1 MPVLFRI
8 LLVLTLLLPEALY
21 SSPGRA
27 AEIHD
32 PFLVRNLV
40 QDIKDTNLVQARNQ
54 AMLLGQRE
62 AYQVLMQRIT
72 AQSDWS
78 RIPKLDDGG
87 IQDLIL
93 DVGIDQEKQ
102 GPGRLIAT
110 LSVRFKTEGV
120 RRLLRGAGI
129 AYAEWRG
136 RPVMVI
142 PVWQTETAGTV
153 FEGVNPWRDL
163 WKAGTPEGL
172 VALSVPPASQLGGL
186 AATTLATITP
196 DQLDGLLS
204 RLNTSDVLVITA
216 APGKSENG
224 QLKLDLTING
234 RGALASRLSG
244 QKGLGGDV
252 GETQEQLMLRAATEI
267 ARTLD
272 DDWKT
277 GNLLQYDKQGTLM
290 AMAPLG
296 GFEEWLTVR
305 DRLNRST
312 VVRNYDLAALSK
324 TEAALVLHYVGEQA
338 QLESVLMQNG
348 LVLTWEDEHW
358 SLRSTGGGRR

>member
-8 LLVLTLLLPEALY
+8 LLLLAGFVPFCL
-21 SSPGRA
+21 SA

-40 QDIKDTNLVQARNQ
+40 QDIRDSNLVQARNQ
-54 AMLLGQRE
+54 ALLLGQRE
-62 AYQVLMQRIT
+62 AYQVLMQRVT
-72 AQSDWS
+72 AQSDWP
-78 RIPKLDDGG
+78 RIPKLDDSG
-87 IQDLIL
+87 IQDLVL

-120 RRLLRGAGI
+120 RKLLRGAGI

-136 RPVMVI
+136 RPLMVI

-153 FEGVNPWRDL
+153 YAEGPNPWRDM

-172 VALSVPPASQLGGL
+172 VALSVPDAKLLGGM
-186 AATTLATITP
+186 APTTLATVTP
-196 DQLDGLLS
+196 DELAGLLT
-204 RLNTSDVLVITA
+204 RLNTSDVLVVIA

-224 QLKLDLTING
+224 QLKLDLTVAG
-234 RGALASRLSG
+234 SGPLASHMSG
-244 QKGLGGDV
+244 QRGLGGDA
-252 GETQEQLMLRAATEI
+252 GESQEQLMLRAASEL
-267 ARTLD
+267 ARGLD
-272 DDWKT
+272 NEWKA

-290 AMAPLG
+290 AMAPLS
-296 GFEEWLTVR
+296 GFDEWLGLR
-305 DRLNRST
+305 DRLNRAT
-312 VVRNYDLAALSK
+312 AVRAYELAALSK
-324 TEAALVLHYVGEQA
+324 TEAALVLHYVGEQG
-338 QLESVLMQNG
+338 QLESMLMQNG

-358 SLRSTGGGRR
+358 ALRGTGGGRR